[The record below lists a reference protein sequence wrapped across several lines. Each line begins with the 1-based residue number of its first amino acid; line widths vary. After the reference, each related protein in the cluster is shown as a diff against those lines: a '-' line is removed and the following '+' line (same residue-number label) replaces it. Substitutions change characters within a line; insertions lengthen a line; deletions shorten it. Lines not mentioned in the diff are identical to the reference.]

1 MVCKKRKYGIQAAIK
16 SGAELIVLD
25 DGLQDTSIVKNVNI
39 LVSNKIKEM
48 EIIKLFLLAH

>member
-1 MVCKKRKYGIQAAIK
+1 MGLQKRKYGIQAAIK

-25 DGLQDTSIVKNVNI
+25 DGLQDTSIVNVNI
-39 LVSNKIKEM
+39 LVSNKIREM